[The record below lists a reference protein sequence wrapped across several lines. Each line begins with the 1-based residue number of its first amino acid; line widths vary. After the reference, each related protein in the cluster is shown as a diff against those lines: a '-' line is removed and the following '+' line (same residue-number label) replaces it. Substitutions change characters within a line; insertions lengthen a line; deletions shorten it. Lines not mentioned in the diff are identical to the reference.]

1 MSMETYL
8 FRLADS
14 HESARVYG
22 NLDENLRLLE
32 TEFGAE
38 LSARG
43 EQLRIHGP
51 SDQVDQV
58 RGVIEGMREIIRG
71 NGPLGRGQ
79 LEDLIRLVK
88 ASTPENVRE
97 VMDDSIAV
105 DGPGRKVRPKTEGQ
119 KIYLDAIRKNDIV
132 FGIGPAGTGKT
143 YLAMACAVHALVTRK
158 VKRIV
163 LARPAVEA
171 GESLGFLPGDLYE
184 KVNPYLRPL
193 YDALYDM
200 MPFEKVGR
208 LMQQGQVEVAPLA
221 FMRGRTLNDSF
232 VVLDEAQNTTREQ
245 MKMFLTRLGYNSK
258 AVITGD
264 VTQVDLPKTMD
275 SGLIDATR
283 VLKEI
288 EGLKMIWLQKRDVV
302 RHALVQ
308 KIISAY
314 ENAEVLE
321 TGS

>member
-1 MSMETYL
+1 MSQETYL

-14 HESARVYG
+14 HESSRIYG

-32 TEFGAE
+32 EEFDTV

-43 EQLRIHGP
+43 EQLRIQG
-51 SDQVDQV
+51 SSEQVDQV
-58 RGVIEGMREIIRG
+58 RGVIEGMREIIRK
-71 NGPLGRGQ
+71 NGPLERRQ
-79 LEDLIRLVK
+79 MQDLIRLVK
-88 ASTPENVRE
+88 GSPRE
-97 VMDDSIAV
+97 SVQEVLDDAISV
-105 DGPGRKVRPKTEGQ
+105 DGPGRKIRPKTQGQ
-119 KIYLDAIRKNDIV
+119 KIYLDAIRANDIV

-143 YLAMACAVHALVTRK
+143 YLAMACAVHALVKRN

-232 VVLDEAQNTTREQ
+232 VILDEAQNTTREQ

-283 VLKEI
+283 VLKDI
-288 EGLKMIWLQKRDVV
+288 EGLKMIWLQKTDVV

-314 ENAEVLE
+314 ENVEILE
-321 TGS
+321 SDS